1 MGMSAG
7 GMARVGCG
15 CQSHR
20 VGEQGMGGENKLFTV
35 RGGGTEGGHN
45 VF

>member
-15 CQSHR
+15 CQSYR
-20 VGEQGMGGENKLFTV
+20 VGEQGMGGENKLV
-35 RGGGTEGGHN
+35 HSEGRGNGGWT
-45 VF
+45 